1 MKLLIGAPDRR
12 VAERR
17 YVLDVVISEWLG
29 LEYELSFHD
38 QPQFSIRLADRHDAE
53 VLWIPDLLLSSSDED
68 WLTERAMPVLPLRAL
83 EPDRTVSA
91 IAGLSRPIPVL
102 FEEGDPDPRAWRET
116 PTGLALTVD
125 VFGTIFFLLSRYEE
139 VVRADRDDYGRFPAA
154 ASVAASAGFL
164 ERPIADEYV
173 DLLWAAMRRLWPRL
187 QRRASTF
194 RLRLTHD
201 VDRPWAVLGQPA
213 FGIARSLAADLVLRR
228 DPGLAVR
235 RIRSVADSPSGGV
248 DHDPLNRFGSFMD
261 VSERHGLRSTFYFQ
275 AGGSPGD
282 FDFRYRASDPAV
294 QQLIRQIHERGHD
307 IGLHASY
314 VSHLS
319 ADRTAM
325 ELAALVGACHAAGFE
340 QPAWGVR
347 QHFLRFENP
356 QTWRIHERAGLVHDS
371 TVGFADQ
378 IGFRAGTSHEYP
390 VFDLLGRQALR
401 LRERPLLVM
410 DTTLVGYMGLDLEE
424 AASRVRAI
432 VDECR
437 LHGGDAVLLYHNNT
451 LPGNVFDRHYRE
463 LVDSLLV

>member
-12 VAERR
+12 IAERR
-17 YVLDVVISEWLG
+17 YVLDVVMSEWLG
-29 LEYELSFHD
+29 FDYDLSLHD
-38 QPQFSIRLADRHDAE
+38 RSQVSIRLADPDDTD
-53 VLWIPDLLLSSSDED
+53 VLWIPDLLLSSTDED
-68 WLTERAMPVLPLRAL
+68 WLTERTMPVLPLRAL
-83 EPDRTVSA
+83 APDRSESA
-91 IAGLSRPIPVL
+91 PAGPSRPIPVL
-102 FEEGDPDPRAWRET
+102 FEETDPDARAWREA
-116 PTGLALTVD
+116 PNGLALTVD

-139 VVRADRDDYGRFPAA
+139 VVRTDRDDHDRFPAA

-164 ERPIADEYV
+164 DRPIADEYV
-173 DLLWAAMRRLWPRL
+173 DLLWAAMRRLWPHL
-187 QRRASTF
+187 QRRASAF

-213 FGIARSLAADLVLRR
+213 SGIARSLAADLLVRR
-228 DPGLAVR
+228 DPGLAMR
-235 RIRSVADSPSGGV
+235 RIRSAVDAPSGGV
-248 DHDPLNRFGSFMD
+248 LNDPLNRFGSFMD

-282 FDFRYRASDPAV
+282 FDFRYRPSDPPI
-294 QQLIRQIHERGHD
+294 QHLIRQIHERGHD

-319 ADRTAM
+319 ADRTAA
-325 ELAALVGACHAAGFE
+325 ELAALVGACRAAGFE

-356 QTWRIHERAGLVHDS
+356 QTWQIHERAGLVHDS

-378 IGFRAGTSHEYP
+378 IGFRAGTCREFP
-390 VFDLLGRQALR
+390 AFDLLGRRTLR

-410 DTTLVGYMGLDLEE
+410 DTTLVGYMGLDLDE
-424 AASRVRAI
+424 ATSRVRAI

-437 LHGGDAVLLYHNNT
+437 MHGGDAVLLYHNNT
-451 LPGNVFDRHYRE
+451 LPGDAFDRHYRE
-463 LVDSLLV
+463 LVDSLLA